1 MGNFNARTGALRDFI
16 ANDIN
21 RFDVHDH
28 NQSIS
33 FPDQVSTNRNNR
45 DSTISPFGTRLVEM
59 CLASNLKFL
68 NGRTKGDLLGQF
80 TCYTIN
86 GKSAVDYVITS
97 ETIIP
102 KILYFTVEPPT
113 YNTCHSPLSF
123 ALKIQSQIRH
133 TRSSAESLNPLP
145 KKFKWQNI
153 NDDFEN
159 ILKSDQFLLRGN
171 CLNSKPISLM

>member
-1 MGNFNARTGALRDFI
+1 MGDFNARTGALQDFI

-45 DSTISPFGTRLVEM
+45 DITISPFGTRLVEM

-102 KILYFTVEPPT
+102 KILFFTVEPPT

-133 TRSSAESLNPLP
+133 
-145 KKFKWQNI
+145 KK
-153 NDDFEN
+153 
-159 ILKSDQFLLRGN
+159 
-171 CLNSKPISLM
+171 